1 VVSVGAVKKLFVLAV
16 ALAVGAFFARN
27 SVFYSVFQLQQGL
40 EQGDVDKVLRHAD
53 LQSFAELP
61 VDLTVAMA
69 AAESKDAAGVL
80 GEALVKAFGGAV
92 GAGLK
97 QVGGQLAA
105 QHLRERIAKRD
116 LSGLTG
122 GFRPHSGLAW
132 FGGAQSVGESRIVTV
147 RGSCDSREDP
157 TTRLEVPVG
166 ITFAPS
172 KGPWA
177 GFPVDWRAMGVEANS
192 LKLLIRDCRFRF

>member
-1 VVSVGAVKKLFVLAV
+1 MKKLLVLAL
-16 ALAVGAFFARN
+16 ALAIAVFFLRS
-27 SVFYSVFQLQQGL
+27 SVYYSVFQLQQGL
-40 EQGDVDKVLRHAD
+40 ERGDVDLVLKHAD

-69 AAESKDAAGVL
+69 AAESKDAAGAL

-105 QHLRERIAKRD
+105 QQLRERIAQRD
-116 LSGLTG
+116 LLSLTG
-122 GFRPHSGLAW
+122 GFRPNSGLGW
-132 FGGAQSVGESRIVTV
+132 FGGVQSVGDARIVTV
-147 RGSCDSREDP
+147 VGACDSREDK
-157 TTRLEVPVG
+157 TKRVEVPVG
-166 ITFAPS
+166 ITFSPS

-192 LKLLIRDCRFRF
+192 LKQLVRDCRFTF